1 MSAKGKSAAPRFPEI
16 PPEQVPETFTLRQGK
31 TMLATGVI
39 VLVAFGGTT
48 AWSAVAGGELN
59 MLGICVLS
67 VLAGLVIL
75 GGVQAWWLEP
85 VLTRLGDYAMV
96 GATLLTAFND
106 NAAVTFLA
114 STVPNLPE
122 AVKYSVVAG
131 AVTGGGLTVI
141 ANAPNPAGQ
150 AILGK
155 YFKGINPLW
164 LFAWAAFPTAIVF
177 IFFTC
182 FGH

>member
-1 MSAKGKSAAPRFPEI
+1 MSAKGKNAAPRFPEI

-75 GGVQAWWLEP
+75 AKYRNHRLE
-85 VLTRLGDYAMV
+85 VRIK
-96 GATLLTAFND
+96 
-106 NAAVTFLA
+106 
-114 STVPNLPE
+114 S
-122 AVKYSVVAG
+122 
-131 AVTGGGLTVI
+131 
-141 ANAPNPAGQ
+141 
-150 AILGK
+150 
-155 YFKGINPLW
+155 
-164 LFAWAAFPTAIVF
+164 
-177 IFFTC
+177 
-182 FGH
+182 

>member
-1 MSAKGKSAAPRFPEI
+1 MSAKGKNAAPRFPEI

-75 GGVQAWWLEP
+75 AKYCNHRLEVRGERLFYRDLFGKSWDFGVEEIVSVRRDLSENP
-85 VLTRLGDYAMV
+85 TLMGENGRVLARCERSMEKFP
-96 GATLLTAFND
+96 LL
-106 NAAVTFLA
+106 
-114 STVPNLPE
+114 
-122 AVKYSVVAG
+122 
-131 AVTGGGLTVI
+131 I
-141 ANAPNPAGQ
+141 AY
-150 AILGK
+150 LK
-155 YFKGINPLW
+155 KHHV
-164 LFAWAAFPTAIVF
+164 WADMI
-177 IFFTC
+177 
-182 FGH
+182 

>member
-75 GGVQAWWLEP
+75 AKYRNHRLEVRGERLFYRDLFGKSWEFGVEEIVSVRRDLSENPKLMGGKRPGAGP
-85 VLTRLGDYAMV
+85 VRAQHGKLPPADRVFEEAPCLG
-96 GATLLTAFND
+96 
-106 NAAVTFLA
+106 
-114 STVPNLPE
+114 
-122 AVKYSVVAG
+122 
-131 AVTGGGLTVI
+131 
-141 ANAPNPAGQ
+141 
-150 AILGK
+150 
-155 YFKGINPLW
+155 
-164 LFAWAAFPTAIVF
+164 
-177 IFFTC
+177 
-182 FGH
+182 GHDLRKE

>member
-75 GGVQAWWLEP
+75 AKYRNHRLEEIVSVRRDLSENP
-85 VLTRLGDYAMV
+85 KLMGENGRVLARCERSMENFP
-96 GATLLTAFND
+96 LL
-106 NAAVTFLA
+106 
-114 STVPNLPE
+114 
-122 AVKYSVVAG
+122 
-131 AVTGGGLTVI
+131 I
-141 ANAPNPAGQ
+141 AY
-150 AILGK
+150 LK
-155 YFKGINPLW
+155 KHHV
-164 LFAWAAFPTAIVF
+164 WADMIRKE
-177 IFFTC
+177 
-182 FGH
+182 